1 MNWLDFRLG
10 KKRQQRPVTLAATLA
25 LYALLAT
32 SGATVYAQTPEPQRG
47 GTLNIVLNAEPP
59 TLVALSTVATPSLS
73 VSGKVTEGLLK
84 YDFDLNPQPQLA
96 TAWEVSP
103 DGKTYTFHLR
113 KGVKWHDG
121 QDFTSADV
129 AYSIELLKKYH
140 PRGASTFASVTEV
153 KTPDAN
159 TAVIELSQPAPYLL
173 RALTAAES
181 PILPKHIY
189 ENTDPLKNPNGSAPI
204 GTGPYLFS
212 QWERGSHLILKRNPN
227 YWDKEKPY
235 VDQIVIRFIPDA
247 SSRSVA
253 FETGTVDLGYR
264 SPVALSD
271 LDRLKAIPKLA
282 FETKGTSYSYNV
294 SSLQFNL
301 DDEHFK
307 NLKVRQ
313 AIAHTLDRELIRKV
327 AYYGYA
333 TVTTSPIAPG
343 LKDFHDASPS
353 PYALDIKRANQLL
366 DEAGYPRDAKGIRF
380 KTTLDYNPISD
391 GLKPT
396 GEIVR
401 SSLAKIGIDVTLR
414 SQDLSA
420 FVKRVYTDRDFSFT
434 LNGHSNLFDPT
445 VGVQR
450 IYWSKNFR
458 KGVPFSNASHYQN
471 AEVDR
476 LLEEAQTENDPAV
489 RKQKFIEFQKIVGR
503 ELPDISLISPQYI
516 TIYNRRVHDHSLTAD
531 GIENTLSDV
540 WVEAQK

>member
-1 MNWLDFRLG
+1 M
-10 KKRQQRPVTLAATLA
+10 
-25 LYALLAT
+25 
-32 SGATVYAQTPEPQRG
+32 
-47 GTLNIVLNAEPP
+47 
-59 TLVALSTVATPSLS
+59 
-73 VSGKVTEGLLK
+73 
-84 YDFDLNPQPQLA
+84 
-96 TAWEVSP
+96 
-103 DGKTYTFHLR
+103 
-113 KGVKWHDG
+113 
-121 QDFTSADV
+121 
-129 AYSIELLKKYH
+129 
-140 PRGASTFASVTEV
+140 
-153 KTPDAN
+153 
-159 TAVIELSQPAPYLL
+159 
-173 RALTAAES
+173 
-181 PILPKHIY
+181 
-189 ENTDPLKNPNGSAPI
+189 
-204 GTGPYLFS
+204 
-212 QWERGSHLILKRNPN
+212 
-227 YWDKEKPY
+227 
-235 VDQIVIRFIPDA
+235 IRFIPDA
-247 SSRSVA
+247 SSRSV
-253 FETGTVDLGYR
+253 
-264 SPVALSD
+264 
-271 LDRLKAIPKLA
+271 A

-333 TVTTSPIAPG
+333 TVTTSPNAPG
-343 LKDFHDASPS
+343 LKDFHDPSPS
-353 PYALDIKRANQLL
+353 PYTLDIKRANQLL

-471 AEVDR
+471 TEVDR
-476 LLEEAQTENDPAV
+476 LLEDAQTENDPAV

-540 WVEAQK
+540 WVEAQR